1 MRAAGPL
8 TDSDRASVRRAI
20 GVGTLHWKSATSSAC
35 PKEGRRGGRTR
46 RVMLVGVL
54 RRRDKVKRRAL
65 FLSEYLCRGARCL
78 ACESWL
84 GPVRVHALRRQG
96 AGRCSGCV
104 TLYQIGVEPHAAS
117 VPSCPSRALGV
128 HRFRCPGCEIR
139 LDSSRD
145 TEEASRTRALSS
157 VLKLAPWYGDVATAR
172 ASALCAPSALRSTAR
187 MRPTSSVLRRFHFYR
202 RFASVRVFCGVRERA
217 ESAVRDGAQFE
228 LCFTASTKRG

>member
-96 AGRCSGCV
+96 QVGA
-104 TLYQIGVEPHAAS
+104 QAALRYIKS
-117 VPSCPSRALGV
+117 ALNLMRHLFPVVPVARWMCTAVGAPDVRSTWSA
-128 HRFRCPGCEIR
+128 
-139 LDSSRD
+139 SRD
-145 TEEASRTRALSS
+145 TEEASRR
-157 VLKLAPWYGDVATAR
+157 
-172 ASALCAPSALRSTAR
+172 
-187 MRPTSSVLRRFHFYR
+187 
-202 RFASVRVFCGVRERA
+202 
-217 ESAVRDGAQFE
+217 
-228 LCFTASTKRG
+228 